1 MSQALII
8 RHAGQLLTLRGPA
21 EPRRG
26 RNLQDVGLI
35 SNGSVLI
42 RDGAIEAAGAADEIE
57 RLPLARNAEEM
68 DARGRVVMPGFV
80 DSHTH
85 LVYAAPRLLD
95 YEMRLRGADY
105 HQIAEAGGGIESS
118 MRALRAAAP
127 EDLEARA
134 RRLIETF
141 ARHGTTTVEAKSGY
155 GLDEHAELKTL
166 VVLGVVDGQPLDIVP
181 TYLGAHVVPPE
192 YAGGPDAYV
201 DWICAEMLPRIRR
214 QRLASFADIYC
225 DRGAFTLEQS
235 RRYLLAAKQLGFGLK
250 LHAEQFTHS
259 GATEIAVEL
268 GAVSADH
275 LEQADANDAALL
287 ARSQTIATLLPGSV
301 FHLGLDRYPP
311 ARMLIEAGAAV
322 ALATDCNPGTSP
334 SCSMPMIVSLAC
346 AQMRMSP
353 AEALCAATVNGA
365 HALGRA
371 GRVGTLEPGKVAD
384 ILILDAEDYREIP
397 YHFGMNL
404 VATTMKHGVVVYQQ
418 GRVVDTVA
426 EENAGDGR

>member
-1 MSQALII
+1 APARMSQALII

-68 DARGRVVMPGFV
+68 DARGRVVMPGF
-80 DSHTH
+80 
-85 LVYAAPRLLD
+85 
-95 YEMRLRGADY
+95 
-105 HQIAEAGGGIESS
+105 
-118 MRALRAAAP
+118 
-127 EDLEARA
+127 
-134 RRLIETF
+134 
-141 ARHGTTTVEAKSGY
+141 
-155 GLDEHAELKTL
+155 
-166 VVLGVVDGQPLDIVP
+166 VDGQPLDIVP

-301 FHLGLDRYPP
+301 FHLGPDRYPP
-311 ARMLIEAGAAV
+311 APMLIEAGAAV

-353 AEALCAATVNGA
+353 AEALD
-365 HALGRA
+365 R
-371 GRVGTLEPGKVAD
+371 KS
-384 ILILDAEDYREIP
+384 
-397 YHFGMNL
+397 
-404 VATTMKHGVVVYQQ
+404 VV
-418 GRVVDTVA
+418 
-426 EENAGDGR
+426 